1 MLRRP
6 SALSDLLA
14 GRAEPTRR
22 AWTIS
27 TSRGGPSAVS
37 PLARASTRV
46 SPSLE
51 IDAGTRSRPGVTS
64 RTARL
69 STCPATLGGSRRASL
84 EPRAW
89 TYLVVREVVLSVV
102 ARLAEALAPQRGL
115 RGQGLRASSDAPG
128 TASEVFSSA
137 PQGAATIV
145 TARVST
151 CPVATRTF
159 PARESRDSCLER
171 PHSAGSRVCSRRASH
186 GGPCSSRTSPSG
198 TGLARTSEPGDV
210 ESCLGARVAE
220 DKPDRIAVVRE
231 GSTSSPRG
239 TRRPETASFAFRRR
253 CCRRAARRDL
263 AVALVDMLQDFD
275 PFVAR
280 LAETRDHSPMPF
292 AGPCRSSLSVRSPW
306 AFAGAVLGE
315 SPTSNSGSRYP
326 KACEP
331 AVLLVRKQGEM
342 TPRARR
348 RLPLPSLRMP
358 VARRPCRRETSLRM
372 VPGRACFCPANDSEL
387 SCGRRPQPRAP
398 PSSSGLPDGG
408 AR

>member
-280 LAETRDHSPMPF
+280 LTEARDHSLCLSPTLPS
-292 AGPCRSSLSVRSPW
+292 ARGLSRTRRNPSSTCRRTSIRSSRGL
-306 AFAGAVLGE
+306 
-315 SPTSNSGSRYP
+315 
-326 KACEP
+326 
-331 AVLLVRKQGEM
+331 
-342 TPRARR
+342 
-348 RLPLPSLRMP
+348 
-358 VARRPCRRETSLRM
+358 RRPETTPLCLS
-372 VPGRACFCPANDSEL
+372 PGPAGRACRCAAPGHSQARSSARAQPQIPAR
-387 SCGRRPQPRAP
+387 GTRRRASRP
-398 PSSSGLPDGG
+398 YSWFEN
-408 AR
+408 RVR